1 MKKHCMVLI
10 AAITACCVFYMG
22 ASASD
27 WATSAGSCYAQGDKY
42 LDVGIPIPMYPA
54 GVHAAFDYA
63 FHDAISGG
71 GGIGFR
77 YYYAAT
83 PWYGNNGAYIT
94 FLGRAAFHPFNL
106 RVLEDKIKVR
116 DKLDVYVGPT
126 FWIAPC
132 LNGYVPDWGVR
143 EFVGARWH
151 FSPKFCVF
159 VEDCGGFGW
168 LDAGITFKF

>member
-1 MKKHCMVLI
+1 MLKHCSI
-10 AAITACCVFYMG
+10 AATIIACLVFSTG
-22 ASASD
+22 AFAAD
-27 WATSAGSCYAQGDKY
+27 WATSAGSCYAAGDKY

-77 YYYAAT
+77 YYYGWSS
-83 PWYGNNGAYIT
+83 WYYNSFYLT

-106 RVLEDKIKVR
+106 KVLEDKIKVR
-116 DKLDVYVGPT
+116 DKLDVYVGPC
-126 FWIAPC
+126 FWVAPS

-143 EFVGARWH
+143 EFIGLRWH
-151 FSPKFCVF
+151 FSPKFCLF
-159 VEDCGGFGW
+159 VEDCGGFGF
-168 LDAGITFKF
+168 LDGGITFKF